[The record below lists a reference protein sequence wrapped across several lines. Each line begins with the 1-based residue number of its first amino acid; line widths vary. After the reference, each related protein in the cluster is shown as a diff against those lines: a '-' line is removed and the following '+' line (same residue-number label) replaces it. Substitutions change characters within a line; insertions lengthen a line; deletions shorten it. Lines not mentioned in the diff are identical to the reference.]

1 MAADRRWGTAVPD
14 GVEQFAG
21 ILDDGA
27 DSDLDDP
34 FSPFTRPARSPSR
47 RRADPVT
54 ADAGPGGQPGGEP
67 DRGPDLTGSATRTA
81 GTGQDTARADPDATG
96 PGEVGSP
103 APTDTTPAHPRPV
116 RARRPGRNQATGQAP
131 AAPVPDLTQPPGPGP
146 DRPSREV
153 DTRDPVA
160 PGRAGAL
167 DPGTRP
173 ARRGRSRSTRPV
185 VLQMPVPVVDA
196 TNDFARAHN
205 VTKAEVVLHA
215 VEASRDL
222 FDGMFPAG
230 LPTGDGPS
238 LFEPRQVRRVR
249 RVGEPLAQMQVQLI
263 PSELAVLDGL
273 AEQYRAPSRSQL
285 VGKCLRAFLGL
296 PDAPK

>member
-21 ILDDGA
+21 ILDDGT

-47 RRADPVT
+47 RRVDPVT
-54 ADAGPGGQPGGEP
+54 SDGEP
-67 DRGPDLTGSATRTA
+67 DREPDPTGPDAQTSGA
-81 GTGQDTARADPDATG
+81 GQDTVRANLDATG
-96 PGEVGSP
+96 PADGRSP
-103 APTDTTPAHPRPV
+103 APPDPAPPRPRPG
-116 RARRPGRNQATGQAP
+116 RARRTDGHQATGQAP
-131 AAPVPDLTQPPGPGP
+131 AAPVPDPTQPPPGPGSSH
-146 DRPSREV
+146 PSREA
-153 DTRDPVA
+153 DTLDPIP
-160 PGRAGAL
+160 PGRADTP

-173 ARRGRSRSTRPV
+173 ARSGRSRSTRPV

-196 TNDFARAHN
+196 TNDYARAHN

-230 LPTGDGPS
+230 LPTGDGPA
-238 LFEPRQVRRVR
+238 LFEPRRVRRVR
-249 RVGEPLAQMQVQLI
+249 RVGESLAQMQVQLI

>member
-47 RRADPVT
+47 RRVDPVT
-54 ADAGPGGQPGGEP
+54 SDGEP
-67 DRGPDLTGSATRTA
+67 DPTGPDARTA
-81 GTGQDTARADPDATG
+81 AAGEHTVRADLGTTG
-96 PGEVGSP
+96 PADGRSP
-103 APTDTTPAHPRPV
+103 ALADPAPPRP
-116 RARRPGRNQATGQAP
+116 RPRPGRVRRTDGHQATGQAP
-131 AAPVPDLTQPPGPGP
+131 AAPVADLTQPPPGPGSSH
-146 DRPSREV
+146 PSREA
-153 DTRDPVA
+153 DTP
-160 PGRAGAL
+160 

-173 ARRGRSRSTRPV
+173 ARSGRSRSTRPV

-196 TNDFARAHN
+196 TNDYARAHN

-230 LPTGDGPS
+230 LPTGDGPA
-238 LFEPRQVRRVR
+238 LFEPRRVRRVR

>member
-47 RRADPVT
+47 RRVDPVT
-54 ADAGPGGQPGGEP
+54 SDGEP
-67 DRGPDLTGSATRTA
+67 DPTGPDARTA
-81 GTGQDTARADPDATG
+81 AAGEHTVRADLGTTG
-96 PGEVGSP
+96 PADGRSP
-103 APTDTTPAHPRPV
+103 ALADPAPPRP
-116 RARRPGRNQATGQAP
+116 RPGRVRRTDGHQATGQAP
-131 AAPVPDLTQPPGPGP
+131 AAPVADLTQPPPGPGSSH
-146 DRPSREV
+146 PSREA
-153 DTRDPVA
+153 DTP
-160 PGRAGAL
+160 

-173 ARRGRSRSTRPV
+173 ARSGRSRSTRPV

-196 TNDFARAHN
+196 TNDYARAHN

-230 LPTGDGPS
+230 LPTGDGPA
-238 LFEPRQVRRVR
+238 LFEPRRVRRVR

>member
-47 RRADPVT
+47 RRVDPVT
-54 ADAGPGGQPGGEP
+54 SDGEP
-67 DRGPDLTGSATRTA
+67 DPTGPDARTA
-81 GTGQDTARADPDATG
+81 AAGEHTVRADLGTTG
-96 PGEVGSP
+96 PADGRSP
-103 APTDTTPAHPRPV
+103 ALADPAPPRP
-116 RARRPGRNQATGQAP
+116 RPGRVRRTDGHQAPGQAP
-131 AAPVPDLTQPPGPGP
+131 AAPVADLTQPPPGPGSSH
-146 DRPSREV
+146 PSREA
-153 DTRDPVA
+153 DTP
-160 PGRAGAL
+160 

-173 ARRGRSRSTRPV
+173 ARSGRSRSTRPV

-196 TNDFARAHN
+196 TNDYARAHN

-230 LPTGDGPS
+230 LPTGDGPA
-238 LFEPRQVRRVR
+238 LFEPRRVRRVR